1 MAKKRKKQTDTAAV
15 LFGIYGIIML
25 YLLFIRNRTAVEG
38 VPYWEQVLSNYNLT
52 PFHTIHNY
60 WHILTNKAYY
70 MEKWGAISIYRYN
83 ARHAFINLAGNVVM
97 FVPLGALLPAANGK
111 MRKFFRTFFASSG
124 LILAVEVLQL
134 FTLLGSCDVDD
145 LILNLCGV
153 VLGYALWKLCRK
165 GK

>member
-15 LFGIYGIIML
+15 LFGIYGLIMI
-25 YLLFIRNRTAVEG
+25 YLLFIRGRHAVEG
-38 VPYWEQVLSNYNLT
+38 MPYWEQVLKNYNLT
-52 PFHTIHNY
+52 PFHTMGNY

-70 MEKWGAISIYRYN
+70 LEKWGAESIYRYQ

-111 MRKFFRTFFASSG
+111 LRKFFRTFFACAG
-124 LILAVEVLQL
+124 LIVAVEVLQL

-153 VLGYALWKLCRK
+153 ILGYWLWKLCRSK
-165 GK
+165 

>member
-15 LFGIYGIIML
+15 LFGIYGTIML

-70 MEKWGAISIYRYN
+70 MEKWGAVSIYRYN

-97 FVPLGALLPAANGK
+97 FLPLGALLPAANGK
-111 MRKFFRTFFASSG
+111 LRKFLRTFFTSAA
-124 LILAVEVLQL
+124 LILTVEVLQL
-134 FTLLGSCDVDD
+134 FTLLGSGERDD
-145 LILNLCGV
+145 LILNMAGV
-153 VLGYALWKLCRK
+153 SLGYLLWKLCRK

>member
-1 MAKKRKKQTDTAAV
+1 MAKKRKRPSKAAIV
-15 LFGIYGIIML
+15 LFCIYGAIML
-25 YLLFIRNRTAVEG
+25 YLLFVRNRHAVEG

-52 PFHTIHNY
+52 PFHTIDSY
-60 WHILTNKAYY
+60 WHILTNKEYY
-70 MEKWGAISIYRYN
+70 LEKWGAYSIYRAQ

-111 MRKFFRTFFASSG
+111 LRKFFRTFFLGLG
-124 LILAVEVLQL
+124 LIVAVEVLQL

>member
-25 YLLFIRNRTAVEG
+25 YLLFIRGRTAVEG

-70 MEKWGAISIYRYN
+70 MEKWGAVSIYRYN

-97 FVPLGALLPAANGK
+97 FLPLGALLPAANGK
-111 MRKFFRTFFASSG
+111 LRKFLRTFFASAA
-124 LILAVEVLQL
+124 LILTVEILQL

-145 LILNLCGV
+145 LILNMAGV
-153 VLGYALWKLCRK
+153 SLGYLLWKLCRK

>member
-25 YLLFIRNRTAVEG
+25 YLLFIRGRTAVEG

-70 MEKWGAISIYRYN
+70 MEKWGAAPIYRYN

-97 FVPLGALLPAANGK
+97 FLPLGALLPAASGK
-111 MRKFFRTFFASSG
+111 LRQFFRTFFASLG
-124 LILAVEVLQL
+124 LILTVEVLQL

-145 LILNLCGV
+145 LILNMAGV
-153 VLGYALWKLCRK
+153 ILGYLLWKLCRK

>member
-1 MAKKRKKQTDTAAV
+1 MASKRKKQTDTAAV

-25 YLLFIRNRTAVEG
+25 YLLFIRNRTAVDG
-38 VPYWEQVLSNYNLT
+38 VPYWQQVLGNYNLT
-52 PFHTIHNY
+52 PFHTVGNY
-60 WHILTNKAYY
+60 WHILTHREYY
-70 MEKWGAISIYRYN
+70 LEKWEAYSIYRYH

-111 MRKFFRTFFASSG
+111 LRKFFRTFFTSFG
-124 LILAVEVLQL
+124 LILTVEVLQL

-153 VLGYALWKLCRK
+153 IVGYGLWKLFQRRK
-165 GK
+165 